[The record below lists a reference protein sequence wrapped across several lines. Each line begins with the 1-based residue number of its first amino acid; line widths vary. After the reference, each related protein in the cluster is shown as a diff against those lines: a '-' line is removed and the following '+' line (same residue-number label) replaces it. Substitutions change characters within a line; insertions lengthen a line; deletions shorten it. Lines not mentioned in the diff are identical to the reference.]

1 MGYGEFINVLVYLKS
16 STCASVEAQSQITAV
31 TCFGRNWADGHWRI
45 MLKAQ
50 SLILEQQKI
59 TIVCSVL
66 THVGLYVSRMACNKH
81 LIMIALIYCSEKMI
95 FILSM
100 ANKHKLVYLEL
111 RTFSKL
117 PRDEKRQTKDS
128 IFGKKSVPQTPLVC
142 KALKFKNSP
151 Q

>member
-16 STCASVEAQSQITAV
+16 STYASVEAQSQITAV

-45 MLKAQ
+45 MSKAQ
-50 SLILEQQKI
+50 SSILEQQII
-59 TIVCSVL
+59 TIMCSVL
-66 THVGLYVSRMACNKH
+66 THMLVCISVEWLSTKH
-81 LIMIALIYCSEKMI
+81 LTMIALIFCSEKMI

-117 PRDEKRQTKDS
+117 PHDERRQTKDL
-128 IFGKKSVPQTPLVC
+128 IFGKNLC
-142 KALKFKNSP
+142 LKHLSSAKP
-151 Q
+151 